1 MALLVLAAALMHAG
15 WNVMAKTAGDKLL
28 NIGLISLGLGVVGL
42 VFTPFVHFPDPASWH
57 FLIGS
62 LLAHLGYYV
71 FLSTGYRH
79 GDLSQVYPIARGAAP
94 PLVAL
99 AAYLMIGETLS
110 PLQMA
115 GVLATSFGILSLAFD
130 KPIDRAHSWRPI
142 VFGLI
147 TSLTIMSYT
156 LFDGQSVRVAG
167 DHLGYIVWLFV
178 LDVPLVIGWCIWRR
192 TGAVAYFK
200 QRWRFGLI
208 GGVLSGG
215 DHGDVARWIGQCL
228 GPARNQRHLCRGDE
242 FAVPEGTLPPPALCL
257 GGAGGDGR
265 RPVALINQDDGP
277 TAVDNKCRL
286 PSVINCRAEIVSYA
300 GAAVLS
306 R

>member
-1 MALLVLAAALMHAG
+1 MALSPTMAMLVLAAAMMHAG

-142 VFGLI
+142 IFGLI

-156 LFDGQSVRVAG
+156 LFDGQGVRVAG

-178 LDVPLVIGWCIWRR
+178 LDVPLVIGWCLWRR

-208 GGVLSGG
+208 GGALSGG
-215 DHGDVARWIGQCL
+215 AYGISIMAMSQGGLANVS
-228 GPARNQRHLCRGDE
+228 
-242 FAVPEGTLPPPALCL
+242 AL
-257 GGAGGDGR
+257 R
-265 RPVALINQDDGP
+265 E
-277 TAVDNKCRL
+277 T
-286 PSVINCRAEIVSYA
+286 SVIF
-300 GAAVLS
+300 AAVMSSLFLKERFRHRRYVS
-306 R
+306 VVLVATGAVLLH